1 MNGIGFDSRL
11 TSMPPPSNLLTPS
24 SKGSELSILLTS
36 VLFCRQSITLKE
48 ALKSALT
55 ILKQVMEEKLNASN
69 VELATITPENN
80 FQMHSKEQLEA
91 LIASI

>member
-1 MNGIGFDSRL
+1 M
-11 TSMPPPSNLLTPS
+11 TPA
-24 SKGSELSILLTS
+24 LPCL
-36 VLFCRQSITLKE
+36 QSITLKE

-80 FQMHSKEQLEA
+80 FQMYSKEQLEA